1 MRLSERI
8 TGLTG
13 GGSDGWDVYYR
24 GRAMAAAGEP
34 VTELTIGEHDIPTDP
49 LILAAMDRAARDGHT
64 GYAPVPGL
72 PALRAAIAE
81 RVAARTGVATT
92 AANVLVTAGGQ
103 AALLAAH
110 AAVCDPGERALY
122 CDPFYAT
129 YPGTIRAVG
138 AVPVTVPTRPED
150 GFQPRAAAIS
160 AAVSAVAD
168 GARSLLINTPGNPTG
183 AVWSRATLEAV
194 AGACRAAGIWLI
206 TDEVYDGMVWE
217 GAHLSPRALPGM
229 ADRVLVIGSMSK
241 SYAMTG
247 SRVGW
252 IVGPEAVIEHLI
264 NLSTHTTYGVP
275 GYIQMAALA
284 ALQAGDGLERRVAA
298 PFAARRDAALR
309 VLGASEVL
317 GVSPCQGGMFVLVDV
332 RATGLS
338 GEAFAERLLDK
349 EGIAVMPGESFGRA
363 TAGHVRVALT
373 RPEDELVAGLT
384 RMARFAE
391 GCARDAA

>member
-34 VTELTIGEHDIPTDP
+34 VIELTIGEHDIPTDP
-49 LILAAMDRAARDGHT
+49 LILTAMDRAARDGHT

-72 PALRAAIAE
+72 PELRAAIAA
-81 RVAARTGVATT
+81 RVAARTGVPTGAE
-92 AANVLVTAGGQ
+92 NVIVTAGGQ

-110 AAVCDPGERALY
+110 AAVCDPGEAALY

-138 AVPVTVPTRPED
+138 AVPVAVPTRPED
-150 GFQPRAAAIS
+150 GFQPRAAAVL
-160 AAVSAVAD
+160 AAAK

-183 AVWSRATLEAV
+183 AVWSRERLEEV
-194 AGACRAAGIWLI
+194 AGACRQAGLWLI
-206 TDEVYDGMVWE
+206 SDEVYDGMVWA
-217 GAHLSPRALPGM
+217 GAHVSPRALPGM
-229 ADRVLVIGSMSK
+229 ADKVLVIGSMSK

-247 SRVGW
+247 SRLGW
-252 IVGPEAVIEHLI
+252 IVGPEAVIEHLV

-284 ALQAGDGLERRVAA
+284 ALQAGPELERRVAA
-298 PFAARRDAALR
+298 PYAARRAAALR
-309 VLGASEVL
+309 VLGASDVL
-317 GVSPCQGGMFVLVDV
+317 GVAPCEGGMFVLLDV
-332 RATGLS
+332 RATGLD
-338 GEAFAERLLDK
+338 GEAFAERLLDE
-349 EGIAVMPGESFGRA
+349 EGIAVMPGESFGQA

-373 RPEDELVAGLT
+373 RPEDQLVAGLT
-384 RMARFAE
+384 RLVRFAE